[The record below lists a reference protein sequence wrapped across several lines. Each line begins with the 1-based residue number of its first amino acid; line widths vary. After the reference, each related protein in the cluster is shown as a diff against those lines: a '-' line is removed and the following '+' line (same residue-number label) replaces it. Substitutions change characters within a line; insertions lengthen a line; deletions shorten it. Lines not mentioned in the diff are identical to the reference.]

1 MTIYNGKWG
10 SFNVYWKGLLISS
23 FPLHKPNKDAARY
36 IYQGD
41 YLLLQVLRDPKHK
54 NTKIYE
60 HIKVLTHFCNQIY
73 RRKLNKQAI
82 RRSDHELFLSS
93 VMALEKLKIIDSE
106 YDAENGYFIMPKKK
120 KK

>member
-10 SFNVYWKGLLISS
+10 SFNVFWKGLLISS

-73 RRKLNKQAI
+73 RRKLNKLPI

-93 VMALEKLKIIDSE
+93 VMALEKLKIIDSK
-106 YDAENGYFIMPKKK
+106 DDTQNGYFIMPKKK

>member
-10 SFNVYWKGLLISS
+10 SFNIFWKGLLISS
-23 FPLHKPNKDAARY
+23 FPLNKPNKDAARY

-54 NTKIYE
+54 HTKIFE
-60 HIKVLTHFCNQIY
+60 HIKVLYHFCNQIY
-73 RRKLNKQAI
+73 KRKLNKQTI

-93 VMALEKLKIIDSE
+93 VMALEKLKIIDS
-106 YDAENGYFIMPKKK
+106 DDPENGYFIMPKKK

>member
-1 MTIYNGKWG
+1 MIYNGSQG
-10 SFNVYWKGLLISS
+10 TICFYFKGLLISS